1 MYVCLLGVRVRS
13 GHRRALRLVEPLSE
27 SEGILESAE
36 GYNECHAKQTVPHPS
51 RPPTRARRGAR
62 EHFSSIVAFF
72 GRGEKPPPTP
82 PGSKYETGSISVRY
96 SDTPQTQP
104 TRAHQTHTP
113 CAHPTQT
120 STPNL
125 RYSLDPSRSTLTRR
139 TCCHLSVLSSLITD
153 HVRSFPCTHV
163 LASVQESGGH
173 SPAHITPHTHA

>member
-1 MYVCLLGVRVRS
+1 MCACWACACG

-36 GYNECHAKQTVPHPS
+36 GYNECHAKQPAPHPS
-51 RPPTRARRGAR
+51 RPPARARRGAR

-72 GRGEKPPPTP
+72 GRGEKPPPP
-82 PGSKYETGSISVRY
+82 RPGRNTKQARSLYGTLTLPKSN
-96 SDTPQTQP
+96 QH
-104 TRAHQTHTP
+104 AHTKHTLHVHTP
-113 CAHPTQT
+113 HKPAHHD
-120 STPNL
+120 L